1 MEWQAFYVTLKLAAV
16 ATTVLMVLAAPVA
29 CVLAYVRFPGK
40 SLVEALLYLPMALPP
55 TVLGF
60 YFIMFLGPK
69 GFAGRPWTS
78 ITGESLLFT
87 FTGIAL
93 ASMLYSVPFA
103 VQPMKAAFRKID
115 RRLLESASVL
125 GLSPA
130 AAFVRVVIP
139 NSVNGIIA
147 AAVLVFL
154 HTIGAFG
161 VLMMVGG
168 SIPGVTKVASI
179 AVYEAVEAMNYREAH
194 LMSLCFLPI
203 SYVFLLIVNKL
214 GEDS

>member
-1 MEWQAFYVTLKLAAV
+1 MQSRHSLKFQILW
-16 ATTVLMVLAAPVA
+16 LN
-29 CVLAYVRFPGK
+29 CVSQFSGIDQLGNSDWVRQG
-40 SLVEALLYLPMALPP
+40 LLYYEQNGQKCPFCQQSTTEQFTQSLKD
-55 TVLGF
+55 
-60 YFIMFLGPK
+60 YFDEAFENDTKAINGL
-69 GFAGRPWTS
+69 
-78 ITGESLLFT
+78 
-87 FTGIAL
+87 IAQYAKD
-93 ASMLYSVPFA
+93 ASA
-103 VQPMKAAFRKID
+103 IQ
-115 RRLLESASVL
+115 SA
-125 GLSPA
+125 
-130 AAFVRVVIP
+130 
-139 NSVNGIIA
+139 VNGIIA